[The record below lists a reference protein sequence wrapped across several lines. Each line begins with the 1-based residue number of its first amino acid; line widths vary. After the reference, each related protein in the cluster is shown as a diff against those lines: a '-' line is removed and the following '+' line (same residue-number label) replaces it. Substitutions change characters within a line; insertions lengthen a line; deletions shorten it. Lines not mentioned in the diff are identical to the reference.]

1 MAVCYDRAVE
11 AERSQA
17 LATVDIAI
25 RRTVAG
31 DAAAL
36 AVLYGEAWRYAYR
49 GIIPGLEL
57 ERMVARRG
65 PGWWRRMHGVGGA
78 TAILEFCKTA
88 AGYATYGRSRFA
100 RLGAEGEIY
109 ELYLRPEYHG
119 AGLGRQ
125 LFRAARDELR
135 TGGLRGLVVR
145 SLAENDSACRFYR
158 AMGGREF
165 ARSTERLGGTRLAI
179 VAFHWR

>member
-1 MAVCYDRAVE
+1 MTTVE
-11 AERSQA
+11 
-17 LATVDIAI
+17 IAI
-25 RRTVAG
+25 RRSADE

-36 AVLYGEAWRYAYR
+36 AALYGQAWRYAYR
-49 GIIPGLEL
+49 GIIPGVVL

-78 TAILEFCKTA
+78 TAILEFGKEA

-125 LFRAARDELR
+125 LFRAAHEELR
-135 TGGLRGLVVR
+135 AGGLRGLVVR
-145 SLAENDSACRFYR
+145 SLAANDSACRFYR

-165 ARSTERLGGTRLAI
+165 GRATERIGGTRLAV

>member
-1 MAVCYDRAVE
+1 M
-11 AERSQA
+11 
-17 LATVDIAI
+17 ATVEIAI
-25 RRTVAG
+25 RRSMSE

-36 AVLYGEAWRYAYR
+36 AALHGEAWRYAYR
-49 GIIPGLEL
+49 GIIPGLVL

-65 PGWWRRMHGVGGA
+65 PGWWRRMHAVGG
-78 TAILEFCKTA
+78 TTTILEFGKAA

-125 LFRAARDELR
+125 LFKAARDELR
-135 TGGLRGLVVR
+135 AAGMRGLIVR
-145 SLAENDSACRFYR
+145 SLAENEAACRFYR
-158 AMGGREF
+158 AMGGRELG
-165 ARSTERLGGTRLAI
+165 RGQERVAGTRLAM

>member
-1 MAVCYDRAVE
+1 
-11 AERSQA
+11 
-17 LATVDIAI
+17 LATVEIAI
-25 RRTVAG
+25 RRSVAE
-31 DAAAL
+31 DAPALAAL
-36 AVLYGEAWRYAYR
+36 YREAWLYAYR
-49 GIIPGLEL
+49 GIIPGLTL

-65 PGWWRRMHGVGGA
+65 PAWWRRMHRLGG
-78 TAILEFCKTA
+78 TTTILEFEGLP
-88 AGYATYGRSRFA
+88 AGYASHGRSRIA

-135 TGGLRGLVVR
+135 TAGMRGMVVR
-145 SLAENDSACRFYR
+145 SLAANETACRFYR

-165 ARSTERLGGTRLAI
+165 ARSTERIGGTRLPMI
-179 VAFHWR
+179 AFHWR

>member
-1 MAVCYDRAVE
+1 MCY
-11 AERSQA
+11 AESVRGKRRQA

-25 RRTVAG
+25 RRTVAE
-31 DAAAL
+31 DAPAL
-36 AVLYGEAWRYAYR
+36 SALYAEAWRYAYR
-49 GIIPGLEL
+49 GMIPGLVL

-65 PGWWRRMHGVGGA
+65 PGWWQRMHGVGGA
-78 TAILEFCKTA
+78 TAVLEFGKTA

-109 ELYLRPEYHG
+109 ELYLKPEYHG

-125 LFRAARDELR
+125 LFRAARDELKA
-135 TGGLRGLVVR
+135 GGMRGLVVR
-145 SLAENDSACRFYR
+145 SLTENESACRFYR

-165 ARSTERLGGTRLAI
+165 ARSSERLGDAKLAI

>member
-1 MAVCYDRAVE
+1 MLSPVRNK
-11 AERSQA
+11 RGQW

-25 RRTVAG
+25 RRTVAE

-36 AVLYGEAWRYAYR
+36 SALYAEAWRYAYR
-49 GIIPGLEL
+49 GIIPGLVL

-78 TAILEFCKTA
+78 TAILEFGKTA

-135 TGGLRGLVVR
+135 TGGLRGLVIR
-145 SLAENDSACRFYR
+145 SLAENESACRFYR

-165 ARSTERLGGTRLAI
+165 ARSSERLGGARLAI

>member
-1 MAVCYDRAVE
+1 M
-11 AERSQA
+11 
-17 LATVDIAI
+17 ATVEIAI
-25 RRTVAG
+25 RRSVSE
-31 DAAAL
+31 DAAEL
-36 AVLYGEAWRYAYR
+36 ARLHAEAWRYAYR
-49 GIIPGLEL
+49 GIIPGLVL

-65 PGWWRRMHGVGGA
+65 PRWWRRMHGEGGS
-78 TAILEFCKTA
+78 TTLLEFEGVA
-88 AGYATYGRSRFA
+88 AGYATFGRSRFA

-135 TGGLRGLVVR
+135 QAGLRGLIVR
-145 SLAENDSACRFYR
+145 SLADNAPAIGFYR
-158 AMGGREF
+158 AMGGRELS
-165 ARSTERLGGTRLAI
+165 RSSERVGAIRLAT

>member
-1 MAVCYDRAVE
+1 
-11 AERSQA
+11 
-17 LATVDIAI
+17 
-25 RRTVAG
+25 
-31 DAAAL
+31 
-36 AVLYGEAWRYAYR
+36 
-49 GIIPGLEL
+49 
-57 ERMVARRG
+57 
-65 PGWWRRMHGVGGA
+65 MHGVGGA
-78 TAILEFCKTA
+78 TAVLEFGKTA

-109 ELYLRPEYHG
+109 ELYLKPEYHG

-135 TGGLRGLVVR
+135 AGGLRGRVVR

-158 AMGGREF
+158 GMGGREF
-165 ARSTERLGGTRLAI
+165 ARSSERVGGAKLAI

>member
-1 MAVCYDRAVE
+1 MSTVE
-11 AERSQA
+11 
-17 LATVDIAI
+17 IAI
-25 RRTVAG
+25 RRSVAE
-31 DAAAL
+31 DAPALAAL
-36 AVLYGEAWRYAYR
+36 HREAWHFAYR
-49 GIIPGLEL
+49 GIIPGVVL
-57 ERMVARRG
+57 ERMIARRG
-65 PGWWRRMHGVGGA
+65 PGWWRRMHKLGGA
-78 TAILEFCKTA
+78 TTILEFEGLP
-88 AGYATYGRSRFA
+88 AGYASYGRSRIA

-135 TGGLRGLVVR
+135 TAGMRGMVVR
-145 SLAENDSACRFYR
+145 SLAANEAACRFYR

-165 ARSTERLGGTRLAI
+165 ARSSERVGGTRLPT